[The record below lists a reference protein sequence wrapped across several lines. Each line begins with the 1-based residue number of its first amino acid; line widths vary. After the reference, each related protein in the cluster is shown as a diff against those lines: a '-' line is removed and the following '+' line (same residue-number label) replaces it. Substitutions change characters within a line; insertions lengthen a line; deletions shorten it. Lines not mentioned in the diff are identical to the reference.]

1 MLAYLR
7 NLFNR
12 HFSDPQVIIL
22 ILLLVGSGAVI
33 LLFGQLLAPVIASV
47 VIAYLLDGLVGTL
60 RKRGVPRWLAV
71 SFVFVVF
78 LAVLF
83 FTIFALVPLLYRE
96 MTRLLQELPRMIA
109 TFEEY
114 LLELPDRYPELF
126 NEEQV
131 MGLIR
136 NLRPEVERMGETVL
150 SASLALLPTL
160 MAAVVYLVLMPLM
173 VFFFLKD
180 KHKIINWFKS
190 YLPRDHSLAGR
201 VWQDTNRQVANYIRG
216 KFWEILIVG
225 AVTYVTFFLLGLNYA
240 MLLGVLVGLSV
251 LIPYIGAAVVTFP
264 ILTIAYFQWGWSAE
278 LFYVMIAYAI
288 IQTLDANVLFPLLF
302 SKVVD
307 LHPVAIIVA
316 LLFFGGIWGFWGIF
330 FAIPLAT
337 LVKAVLSAW
346 PRTGGTNEAAGAA
359 PSGGEERL
367 EYEKG
372 AAKPVRSETTGS

>member
-1 MLAYLR
+1 MLEYLR
-7 NLFNR
+7 SLFNR
-12 HFSDPQVIIL
+12 NFSDPQVIIL
-22 ILLLVGSGAVI
+22 ILLLVGATAVI
-33 LLFGQLLAPVIASV
+33 LLFGKLLAPVFASV
-47 VIAYLLDGLVGTL
+47 VIAYLLDGLVGAL
-60 RKRGVPRWLAV
+60 RGRGVPRWLSV
-71 SFVFVVF
+71 LFVFVMF
-78 LAVLF
+78 LAGMF

-96 MTRLLQELPRMIA
+96 ITRLIQEMPRMILA
-109 TFEEY
+109 LEGY
-114 LLELPDRYPELF
+114 LLEMLERYPEIF

-131 MGLIR
+131 EGLIR
-136 NLRPEVERMGETVL
+136 NLRPEVERLGETVL
-150 SASLALLPTL
+150 SASLALLPTV

-180 KHKIINWFKS
+180 KQKILNWFKS
-190 YLPRDHSLAGR
+190 YLPRDHSLADQ
-201 VWQDTNRQVANYIRG
+201 VWRETNRQVANYIRG

-240 MLLGVLVGLSV
+240 VLLGVLVGLSV

-264 ILTIAYFQWGWSAE
+264 ILGIAYFQWGWSPD
-278 LFYVMIAYAI
+278 LLYVMIAYAI

-337 LVKAVLSAW
+337 LVKAVLSSW
-346 PRTGGTNEAAGAA
+346 PRAGATA
-359 PSGGEERL
+359 EASESTATVPSTAGRIEE
-367 EYEKG
+367 
-372 AAKPVRSETTGS
+372 SEQPREQVST